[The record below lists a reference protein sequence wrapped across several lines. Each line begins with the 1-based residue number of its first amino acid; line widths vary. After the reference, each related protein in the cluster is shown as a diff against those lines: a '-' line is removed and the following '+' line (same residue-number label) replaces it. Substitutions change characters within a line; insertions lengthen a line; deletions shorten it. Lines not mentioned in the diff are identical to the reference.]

1 MQNFHTQARPAR
13 PFAQVPR
20 LRTGEVPCHSM
31 ERDNVAI
38 LAQRAG
44 LSLSAEELTDLAAA
58 YERTEAQLQALRA
71 RLQDVEEP
79 ALTFQ
84 AEVR

>member
-1 MQNFHTQARPAR
+1 
-13 PFAQVPR
+13 
-20 LRTGEVPCHSM
+20 M

-44 LSLSAEELTDLAAA
+44 LSLSADELTDLTES
-58 YERTEAQLQALRA
+58 YERIQAQLQALRA
-71 RLQDVEEP
+71 RLEQVEEP

-84 AEVR
+84 AGVR

>member
-1 MQNFHTQARPAR
+1 
-13 PFAQVPR
+13 
-20 LRTGEVPCHSM
+20 M
-31 ERDNVAI
+31 ERDEVAV
-38 LAQRAG
+38 LAERAG
-44 LSLSAEELTDLAAA
+44 LRLTADELTDLAAA
-58 YERTEAQLQALRA
+58 YERTQTQLQALRA

>member
-1 MQNFHTQARPAR
+1 
-13 PFAQVPR
+13 
-20 LRTGEVPCHSM
+20 M
-31 ERDNVAI
+31 ERDEVAV
-38 LAQRAG
+38 LAERAG
-44 LSLSAEELTDLAAA
+44 LSLTAEELEDARAS
-58 YERTEAQLQALRA
+58 YQRTQEQLQALRA

>member
-1 MQNFHTQARPAR
+1 
-13 PFAQVPR
+13 
-20 LRTGEVPCHSM
+20 M
-31 ERDNVAI
+31 ERDEVAV
-38 LAQRAG
+38 LAERAG
-44 LSLSAEELTDLAAA
+44 LRLSADELTDLAAA
-58 YERTEAQLQALRA
+58 YERTQTQLQALRA